1 MWSRLKSFFIADIN
15 IITHDKKLLARS
27 LAPFILILI
36 LKLVFPLLSGIF
48 FSKTGH
54 SLYNYY
60 AIVAITFIAIIP
72 MFPGEVYAFILLD
85 DKNMKIMRIEEV
97 DTVAER
103 KFLFMRMIS
112 PLFISF
118 ILVLLTILLTKPV
131 PTEGWL
137 RTLFSAFLLSIQSLF
152 VFLFITT
159 LAENKTAGVA
169 LSRLYWIFLIA
180 VPAGLLLH
188 HPLNYFAFYSPLYWV
203 AWTWIIPSPV
213 ESMIYGSVAL
223 ILTSGASVIFY
234 RHFVK
239 KHAR

>member
-1 MWSRLKSFFIADIN
+1 LKF
-15 IITHDKKLLARS
+15 
-27 LAPFILILI
+27 
-36 LKLVFPLLSGIF
+36 VFPLLSGII

-85 DKNMKIMRIEEV
+85 EKNMKIRHIEEV

-103 KFLFMRMIS
+103 KFLFMRMIN

-118 ILVLLTILLTKPV
+118 ILVLLTILLAKPV
-131 PTEGWL
+131 PAEGWL

-169 LSRLYWIFLIA
+169 MSRLYWIFLIA

-223 ILTSGASVIFY
+223 ILTSGASIIFF

>member
-1 MWSRLKSFFIADIN
+1 
-15 IITHDKKLLARS
+15 
-27 LAPFILILI
+27 
-36 LKLVFPLLSGIF
+36 
-48 FSKTGH
+48 
-54 SLYNYY
+54 
-60 AIVAITFIAIIP
+60 

-118 ILVLLTILLTKPV
+118 ILVLLTILLSKPV

>member
-1 MWSRLKSFFIADIN
+1 
-15 IITHDKKLLARS
+15 
-27 LAPFILILI
+27 